1 MNTVRV
7 HLMRYLVHSYRQK
20 VEWYL
25 PGLGGE
31 GELLFNRYAV
41 SVSQDEK
48 SFGDGWWQCLQTV

>member
-1 MNTVRV
+1 
-7 HLMRYLVHSYRQK
+7 MRYLVHSYRQK